1 MTSFHLDD
9 QSLGLDWLEERLRNT
24 DLIPSQKPLLD
35 GVSEKI
41 SALAEAGV
49 HSLGD
54 LRAALKT
61 EKSLIS
67 LSRRSAVEAD
77 YLQSL
82 RRAVNGFFPKPRA
95 FKDINWLNEKTIAC
109 LDKLGLKNTR
119 QLFEAASS
127 GVTGLVKETGLDRS
141 QLRDFMSISDLCRIQ
156 WVSPNFARVLAA
168 AGFESAAAVAH
179 ADPETLFHAITRAN
193 EGARFY
199 RGKVGLRDVRRLVT
213 AARYVP

>member
-1 MTSFHLDD
+1 MSYHIDD
-9 QSLGLDWLEERLRNT
+9 QSLGLKWLEERLRNT

-35 GVSEKI
+35 GVSKKMH
-41 SALAEAGV
+41 ALAEAGV
-49 HSLGD
+49 QSLGD
-54 LRAALKT
+54 LRTALKT
-61 EKSLIS
+61 EKSLTS

-95 FKDINWLNEKTIAC
+95 FKDMDWLDEKTVAS
-109 LDKLGLKNTR
+109 LDKLGLKNTQ

-127 GVTGLVKETGLDRS
+127 GEAGLDKETDFDRN
-141 QLRDFMSISDLCRIQ
+141 QLKNFMSISDLCRIQ

-168 AGFESAAAVAH
+168 AGFKTADAVAH
-179 ADPETLFHAITRAN
+179 ADPETLFHAIARAN

-199 RGKVGLRDVRRLVT
+199 KGKVGLRDVQRLV
-213 AARYVP
+213 AAAAYVP